1 MKIKYIVIIFIS
13 CLLFTLWSGCTQ
25 QDEQSNNQPEEISL
39 DTKAEQ
45 FVENLSSGNYDKVYQ
60 AFTSEMK
67 DALPVQNLEYLWESL
82 IDTYGI
88 LEQIVKSNISEV
100 QGKNAVYVTCSFS
113 KYGFLDIRFVFDE
126 QEKIAGFQFVPTET
140 EEQYESPDYVN
151 ISKFTEKN
159 IVIGFSPWEL
169 PATLSIPTGNGPFP
183 TVVLVHGSGPN
194 DRDETVG
201 PNKPF
206 KDIAHGLSSNGIL
219 VLRYDKRTH
228 VYPQKF
234 SELTNYTLEEEVI
247 IDALEALNYLQ
258 HNSSVNQ
265 SHVYLIGHSLGAMMA
280 PEIAHQAMNLSGV
293 IMLAAPARSYEDLY
307 LDQITYLAELD
318 GTITEQEQ
326 NQIDLV
332 EQSIKKIK
340 TLNINESETVLNLPL
355 SYWEYLDTYNPVET
369 AEKLS
374 IPLLILQGKRDY
386 QVTFEDDFKIWNETF
401 EDNQNVTLQTYESLN
416 HLFIS
421 GTGQPTNI
429 KYLTPGN
436 VDKTV
441 VLNISNWIKND

>member
-1 MKIKYIVIIFIS
+1 MKIEYIMIILIS

-25 QDEQSNNQPEEISL
+25 QDEQSNNQPEEVTL

-159 IVIGFSPWEL
+159 IVIGSSPWEL
-169 PATLSIPTGNGPFP
+169 PATLSIPTINGPLP
-183 TVVLVHGSGPN
+183 AVVLVHGSGPN

-206 KDIAHGLSSNGIL
+206 KDIAQGLSSNGIL

-265 SHVYLIGHSLGAMMA
+265 SNVYLIGHSLGAMMV

-318 GTITEQEQ
+318 GTITKQEQ
-326 NQIDLV
+326 DQIDLV
-332 EQSIKKIK
+332 EQFNRKIK

-369 AEKLS
+369 AENLS

-401 EDNQNVTLQTYESLN
+401 EDNQNVTLQSYESLN

-421 GTGQPTNI
+421 GTGKPANI
-429 KYLTPGN
+429 EYLTPGN

-441 VLNISNWIKND
+441 VLDISNWIKND